1 MLVLA
6 ACLVLNLLNKRAA
19 LMLENIFIAT
29 ECRRMEQFTQ
39 CCISASLA
47 KNFKM
52 NLCKVNF
59 DRFLTIVE

>member
-1 MLVLA
+1 VA
-6 ACLVLNLLNKRAA
+6 IILNLLNKRAA
-19 LMLENIFIAT
+19 LMLENIFIAIVDAWNSLPNAV
-29 ECRRMEQFTQ
+29 FA
-39 CCISASLA
+39 ASSA

>member
-1 MLVLA
+1 MLLI
-6 ACLVLNLLNKRAA
+6 LNLLNKRAA

-29 ECRRMEQFTQ
+29 ELSTRGTCSLPNAVFA
-39 CCISASLA
+39 ASSA

-59 DRFLTIVE
+59 DKFLTIVE